1 MNADT
6 TSKSDRYF
14 RTSSFYISCFLL
26 AKNQVLVNVDKTEP
40 RKAVF
45 VFLNSPEI
53 ELLVH
58 SFNFAIENAPEV
70 VIDVRIFVTAIKQ
83 LKGALFQD

>member
-1 MNADT
+1 MNTDT
-6 TSKSDRYF
+6 VDRYF
-14 RTSSFYISCFLL
+14 RTSSFYASCFLL
-26 AKNQVLVNVDKTEP
+26 AKNQVLANVDRTDP

-45 VFLNSPEI
+45 VFVNSPEI
-53 ELLVH
+53 DFLLH
-58 SFNFAIENAPEV
+58 SFNFAIENASEV